1 MTNRRLARGISISTL
16 RFKDLR
22 HPDVVWATAFGLGF
36 LKPAPGTWGSA
47 GGLAVW
53 WFWLSALPPWQ
64 QGLIIVVYFLAG
76 WWCSERVGSR
86 HQIKD
91 ASAIVA
97 DEVAGMWL
105 ALMLMPRL
113 WWVALCAF
121 LLFRLLDIAK
131 PGPIG
136 WLDRTVGGGL
146 GVMADDLLAGLI
158 TGGVLWA
165 GLSL

>member
-1 MTNRRLARGISISTL
+1 
-16 RFKDLR
+16 
-22 HPDVVWATAFGLGF
+22 
-36 LKPAPGTWGSA
+36 
-47 GGLAVW
+47 
-53 WFWLSALPPWQ
+53 
-64 QGLIIVVYFLAG
+64 
-76 WWCSERVGSR
+76 
-86 HQIKD
+86 
-91 ASAIVA
+91 
-97 DEVAGMWL
+97 MWL